1 MNRLFATATLFAF
14 SVLTALVWASG
25 EPDGSTTAGK
35 AYGPFEA
42 LTHDKAIIRDVKY
55 VAEENNVYI
64 QLLPE
69 HKEKEIRVK
78 LSNAYFSS
86 YRKWHP
92 GDWTLASDD
101 YELVSPANQ
110 GKTPYGWTDFVNT
123 SANYIEYWMD
133 GEVILHLKRVK

>member
-1 MNRLFATATLFAF
+1 MNRLLAAATLFAF
-14 SVLTALVWASG
+14 SVITAMVSASG
-25 EPDGSTTAGK
+25 DPDAGTTGK
-35 AYGPFEA
+35 VYGPFEV
-42 LTHDKAIIRDVKY
+42 LTQDKAIVRDVKF
-55 VAEENNVYI
+55 VADENNVYI
-64 QLLPE
+64 QLFPE

-78 LSNAYFSS
+78 LANEYFAS
-86 YRKWHP
+86 YREWHH
-92 GDWTLASDD
+92 GG

>member
-1 MNRLFATATLFAF
+1 MLFAVTAF
-14 SVLTALVWASG
+14 SAFVWAGG
-25 EPDGSTTAGK
+25 EPGGKSTGK
-35 AYGPFEA
+35 VYGPFEA
-42 LTHDKAIIRDVKY
+42 LTHDKAIIRDVKF
-55 VAEENNVYI
+55 VADENNLYI
-64 QLLPE
+64 QLFPE

-78 LSNAYFSS
+78 LSNEYFSS
-86 YRKWHP
+86 YREWHH
-92 GDWTLASDD
+92 GG